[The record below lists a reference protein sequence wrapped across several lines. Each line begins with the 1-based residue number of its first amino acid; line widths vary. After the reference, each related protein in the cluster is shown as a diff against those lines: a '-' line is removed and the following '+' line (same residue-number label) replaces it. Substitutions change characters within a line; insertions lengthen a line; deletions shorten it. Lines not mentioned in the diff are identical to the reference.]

1 MEIKPHSFFVLTLS
15 SHLVFFFISISH
27 YSLLFNCK
35 FIWKNYVSFS
45 FIEFSF
51 AMVKDTYLLTE
62 QVVRRPKTYSINELS
77 KNTLNL
83 AKNRNKLKLYREALY
98 TIKSY
103 QKVVTKYQL
112 IIYGWKNNLMLI
124 NFLFKHINL
133 KVDRF

>member
-1 MEIKPHSFFVLTLS
+1 
-15 SHLVFFFISISH
+15 
-27 YSLLFNCK
+27 
-35 FIWKNYVSFS
+35 
-45 FIEFSF
+45 
-51 AMVKDTYLLTE
+51 MVKDTYLLTK
-62 QVVRRPKTYSINELS
+62 QVVKRPKTYSINKLS

-83 AKNRNKLKLYREALY
+83 AKNRNNLKLYRDALY

-103 QKVVTKYQL
+103 QKIVAEYQL